1 MKENTQV
8 LSMWNKWNEL
18 GQIQI
23 LLLTFVPLFSDSVFS
38 SKSGNKNTWVFKTI
52 ELWRSNF
59 EWGIVMW
66 TQFGLQTTHFYKF
79 VNLSFNIDQ
88 ICLRLYVCIHLKNK
102 LQFSSHRVVA

>member
-1 MKENTQV
+1 MKENTLV
-8 LSMWNKWNEL
+8 LSMWNEWNEL

-38 SKSGNKNTWVFKTI
+38 SKSGNKNTWVFKIT

-66 TQFGLQTTHFYKF
+66 TQCGLQTTHFYKF
-79 VNLSFNIDQ
+79 VRPVFQYWPNLS
-88 ICLRLYVCIHLKNK
+88 
-102 LQFSSHRVVA
+102 